1 MNAIR
6 VKKTLIGFVSIS
18 LIIILVIGLVNL
30 SNSLSSK
37 YKVPDEMNLK
47 LNQTRDQFNLGFKAY
62 TANRV
67 FQEES
72 RRVIDLDG
80 DKVIR
85 QVLNNTFTKVTFLYT
100 IDGDPIRIDFEKLKI
115 NGNFAFTLTTIYHGN
130 LNSWPFPS
138 EEVRSAE
145 VAYETDNP
153 TWTSGEEV
161 VVKCVKRDWYYT
173 MEWKTNLQ

>member
-6 VKKTLIGFVSIS
+6 VKKTLIGFVSVS
-18 LIIILVIGLVNL
+18 LIIIIVVGLVNL

-85 QVLNNTFTKVTFLYT
+85 QVLNNTFTRVTFLYT
-100 IDGDPIRIDFEKLKI
+100 IDGDPISIDFEKLKI
-115 NGNFAFTLTTIYHGN
+115 NGNFAFTLTTIYYGK
-130 LNSWPFPS
+130 LTSWAFPVD
-138 EEVRSAE
+138 EVRSAE
-145 VAYETDNP
+145 LAYETDNP
-153 TWTSGEEV
+153 TWTSGEKV
-161 VVKCVKRDWYYT
+161 VVKCIKRDWHYT
-173 MEWKTNLQ
+173 MAWKG